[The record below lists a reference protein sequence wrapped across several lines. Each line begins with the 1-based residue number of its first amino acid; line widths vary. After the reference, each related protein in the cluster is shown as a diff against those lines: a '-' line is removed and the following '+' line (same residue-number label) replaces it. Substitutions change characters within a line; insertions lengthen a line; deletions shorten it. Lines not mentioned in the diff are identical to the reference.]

1 MKKILIIALAVMM
14 VASMAYA
21 EDRLSLNGSFRVW
34 GWSTEGSDWNSDTTN
49 DWIGQRLRVGGKI
62 GVADDVSV
70 NFRMDFG
77 ESNWGDQYGPGGGYV
92 VRPRGANGITN
103 SSQLDIDRAFVQ
115 IDKQYWGLTAGQQYL
130 GLGVAEVL
138 DANVPALNLQ
148 IKPME
153 QLKISL
159 IYAKI
164 SENGSY
170 ADDTY
175 TADVYDIADIEI
187 DPATGNIIQPVTPRY
202 AAGDSS
208 EDVDFYAF
216 NVSYDADN
224 YSIKVY
230 YGMQDDQT
238 PAEENPNGGGIYGS
252 MALGMLNLQ
261 AELDIFGGDT
271 AAGVDYTGTQFYLGA
286 DAGITEMIKLGAEL
300 FYAAGDDTDQQIT
313 GFSDWLTFTPMSMN
327 TPMSGEF
334 SAFEPNGTTSPFDPS
349 GAGAGS
355 LGGTLWA
362 DFNIMEGFKA
372 GAKVGYWEVD
382 EDTNTFIDS
391 IFAYNAWVSYMIAS
405 NTNLSLTYM
414 NSTPDLDGSQP
425 AGTTDDS
432 YQVIL
437 GAMVVNF

>member
-1 MKKILIIALAVMM
+1 MKKIFLIAMALMM
-14 VASMAYA
+14 VAGMAYA

-34 GWSTEGSDWNSDTTN
+34 GWSTEGSDWNSDTTQ

-62 GVADDVSV
+62 AVADDVSV

-92 VRPRGANGITN
+92 VRPRGNNGTTN

-115 IDKQYWGLTAGQQYL
+115 IDKEFWGLTAGQQYL

-175 TADVYDIADIEI
+175 TQNVYDINDVEI
-187 DPATGNIIQPVTPRY
+187 DPDTGEVTLEPRY
-202 AAGDSS
+202 AIGDSC

-224 YSIKVY
+224 FSLKAY

-238 PAEENPNGGGIYGS
+238 PAEVNPSGGGIYGS

-261 AELDIFGGDT
+261 AELDMFGGD
-271 AAGVDYTGTQFYLGA
+271 AADGTDFTGTQFYLAA
-286 DAGITEMIKLGAEL
+286 DAGLTEMIKLGAEF
-300 FYAAGDDTDQQIT
+300 FYAAGDDTDVQIT
-313 GFSDWLTFTPMSMN
+313 GWSDWFTFTPMSMN

-355 LGGTLWA
+355 MGGTLWA
-362 DFNIMEGFKA
+362 DFNIMEGLKA
-372 GAKVGYWEVD
+372 GAKIGYWEVD
-382 EDTNTFIDS
+382 EDQNTFIDS
-391 IFAYNAWVSYMIAS
+391 IFAYNAYVSYMIAS
-405 NTNLSLTYM
+405 NTTLALTYM
-414 NSTPDLDGSQP
+414 DSSPDLDGTEP

-432 YQVIL
+432 YKVGL
-437 GAMVVNF
+437 LSMVVNF

>member
-1 MKKILIIALAVMM
+1 MKKIFIIALAVMM

-21 EDRLSLNGSFRVW
+21 EDRLSLNGSFRIW
-34 GWSTEGSDWNSDTTN
+34 GWSTEGSDWNSDTTA
-49 DWIGQRLRVGGKI
+49 DWIGQRLRVGGKVA
-62 GVADDVSV
+62 VADDVSV

-92 VRPRGANGITN
+92 VRPRGNNGTTN

-115 IDKQYWGLTAGQQYL
+115 IDKEFWGLTAGQQYL

-170 ADDTY
+170 ADGTY
-175 TADVYDIADIEI
+175 AADVYDKGDIDVTGGVITIA
-187 DPATGNIIQPVTPRY
+187 PRY

-216 NVSYDADN
+216 NVSYDTDAF
-224 YSIKVY
+224 SLKAY
-230 YGMQDDQT
+230 YGMQDDST
-238 PAEENPNGGGIYGS
+238 PAEVNPSGGGIYGS
-252 MALGMLNLQ
+252 MALGMFNLE
-261 AELDIFGGDT
+261 AELDMFGGDT
-271 AAGVDYTGTQFYLGA
+271 AAGQDFTGTQFYLGA
-286 DAGITEMIKLGAEL
+286 NAGLTEMIKLGAEF
-300 FYAAGDDTDQQIT
+300 FYAKGDDTDTQIT
-313 GFSDWLTFTPMSMN
+313 GWSDWYTFTPMSMN

-362 DFNIMEGFKA
+362 DFAIMEGLKV

-382 EDTNTFIDS
+382 EDANTFIDS
-391 IFAYNAWVSYMIAS
+391 IFAYNAYVSYMIAS
-405 NTNLSLTYM
+405 NTTLALTYM
-414 NSTPDLDGSQP
+414 DSKPDLDGSQP

-432 YQVIL
+432 YKVGIL
-437 GAMVVNF
+437 SMVVNF